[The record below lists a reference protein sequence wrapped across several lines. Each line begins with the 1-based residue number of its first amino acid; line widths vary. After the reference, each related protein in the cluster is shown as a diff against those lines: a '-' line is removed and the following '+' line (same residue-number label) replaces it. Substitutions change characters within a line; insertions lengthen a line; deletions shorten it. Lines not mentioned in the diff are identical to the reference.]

1 MTKQLIQT
9 CKLNVQRLKS
19 SLGIC
24 ESQITFGTQDI
35 KNKYRKDKV
44 SISKK
49 LQEEMYWLTQYTLI
63 DYVKEYLGGNVV
75 EGQLTHQE
83 STNYLRSRNVK
94 II

>member
-9 CKLNVQRLKS
+9 CKQNVQRLKS

-24 ESQITFGTQDI
+24 ESQITFGTQDV

-63 DYVKEYLGGNVV
+63 DYVKEYLGGIMK
-75 EGQLTHQE
+75 EGQFTHEQAK
-83 STNYLRSRNVK
+83 SYLRSYNVK